1 MKRFILAAKLTSVVA
16 LVLLALALGTA
27 VRADGITI
35 VDSNTTTDGASATV
49 NAGNGEV
56 FTCIFSTELTPDFSC
71 SDPDN
76 FTCFGWG
83 NCQALGA
90 TVGWE
95 IGPNGIP
102 FLAPPE
108 PPSIPTPEPSIALL
122 SLIGLLWLGLR
133 RSVKKSNRL
142 RKQR

>member
-1 MKRFILAAKLTSVVA
+1 MKWFILAVKLTGVVA
-16 LVLLALALGTA
+16 LVLLALALGTV
-27 VRADGITI
+27 VRADGITV

-56 FTCIFSTELTPDFSC
+56 FTCIFSTQLMPAFSC

-76 FTCFGWG
+76 FTCFGWD

-95 IGPNGIP
+95 IGPSGVP
-102 FLAPPE
+102 FVDQTPVLAPE
-108 PPSIPTPEPSIALL
+108 PNLALL
-122 SLIGLLWLGLR
+122 SLIGLLGLGLR
-133 RSVKKSNRL
+133 RSVKKSIV
-142 RKQR
+142 